1 MAGAAEQLDLEFPEE
16 EETEIENNPLDLPD
30 DEVDALLMAAPAV
43 VPEPVKAEEQP
54 AEVEESDELPPQEK
68 APVEAPKAPV
78 EAPEVKAKPVEEDA
92 SAVDYKAAYD
102 QLMAPF
108 KANNR
113 EMKVD
118 SVEEALTLM
127 KMGANYNKKMA
138 ALKPNLKLLKMLENH
153 DLLDESK
160 LSYLIDLDKKNPGAV
175 QKLMKDSGIDPLE
188 VDLDKTTDYRP
199 TTYTVNDNEMELDNV
214 LEEIKYSK
222 GYATTTDVISNKWDM
237 PSKQVLLSNPSII
250 KIINDHV
257 ETGIYAQITAVVEKE
272 RMLGRLTG
280 LSDIEAYK
288 QVGDYLQ
295 AQNAFQPKQAQPAV
309 AMKPSP
315 IATTKPV
322 KGPSEEELRNRKKAA
337 GSTKASPSKQV
348 SMDFNPLAL
357 SDEEFEK
364 ISSKFI

>member
-1 MAGAAEQLDLEFPEE
+1 MAGAAAEELDLDIEPE

-30 DEVDALLMAAPAV
+30 DEVDALLMAAPPE
-43 VPEPVKAEEQP
+43 VPEPVEQP
-54 AEVEESDELPPQEK
+54 AEVENSDEPQ
-68 APVEAPKAPV
+68 KAPV
-78 EAPEVKAKPVEEDA
+78 EAPEAPVEAPEAKAEPVEKDA
-92 SAVDYKAAYD
+92 SAVDYKAAYE

-153 DLLDESK
+153 DLLDEGK
-160 LSYLIDLDKKNPGAV
+160 LSYLIDLDKKHPAAV

-199 TTYTVNDNEMELDNV
+199 NTYTVNDNEMELDNV
-214 LEEIKYSK
+214 LEEIKHSK
-222 GYATTTDVISNKWDM
+222 AYATTTDVISNKWDM

-288 QVGDYLQ
+288 QVGDFLQ
-295 AQNAFQPKQAQPAV
+295 AQNAFQPKQQVAAP

-315 IATTKPV
+315 IATPKPV
-322 KGPSEEELRNRKKAA
+322 KGPTEEELRNRKKAA